1 MKDFI
6 EFVDHIESF
15 YGKDGIYDIGA
26 TRLDIALALGYYCR
40 GLDKQDFAT
49 DSIDREAVREIL
61 LDERYFDY
69 TWNPVRKAQKITA
82 EEYCGLALDSSKPIH
97 IIRVS

>member
-15 YGKDGIYDIGA
+15 YGKDGIYDIGVS
-26 TRLDIALALGYYCR
+26 RLDIALALGYYCK
-40 GLDKQDFAT
+40 GLNRQDFAT
-49 DSIDREAVREIL
+49 DSIDREAVRDIL

-69 TWNPVRKAQKITA
+69 TWNPVQKAQRITA
-82 EEYCGLALDSSKPIH
+82 QDYCGLALDPSKPIS
-97 IIRVS
+97 IVKVS